1 MGMSVGGKGGGLNNE
16 PNVVPMIDVLLVLL
30 IIFMVMQPMS
40 RKAIDLQLPDPTP
53 SVAPANAVSNQIV
66 LEVLPGDQYAINK
79 EPVTKDGLLAR
90 LKSIYDPRP
99 GQDHV
104 REGRSEGEVSVGDLR
119 HGPGARGRR
128 QGHRR
133 HAEGRRRRRAAV
145 SARGSDGQAHGGRPL
160 RGCPPL
166 SCVIQCSARLRH
178 ARLGGRLPRERRAA
192 QALTHRTCTDSAL
205 SRPLAVNPFLSG
217 GRIT

>member
-53 SVAPANAVSNQIV
+53 QVAPANAVSNQIV

-79 EPVTKDGLLAR
+79 EAVSKDGLLAR

-99 GQDHV
+99 DKIMFVKGDPKVKYQ
-104 REGRSEGEVSVGDLR
+104 SVIFAMDQ
-119 HGPGARGRR
+119 ARGA
-128 QGHRR
+128 GVKVIGVTPK
-133 HAEGRRRRRAAV
+133 EPDGAAK
-145 SARGSDGQAHGGRPL
+145 Q
-160 RGCPPL
+160 
-166 SCVIQCSARLRH
+166 
-178 ARLGGRLPRERRAA
+178 
-192 QALTHRTCTDSAL
+192 
-205 SRPLAVNPFLSG
+205 
-217 GRIT
+217 